1 MTFEEE
7 KEFGSV
13 GKEAKRAGRRQ
24 WSCHTQ
30 QLKLP
35 MKKDE
40 RDWLARRVWGE
51 GESEVVTKRAGRGI
65 KSVGRSDV

>member
-1 MTFEEE
+1 MAVSE
-7 KEFGSV
+7 
-13 GKEAKRAGRRQ
+13 KEAKRAGRRQ
-24 WSCHTQ
+24 RSCHTQ

-51 GESEVVTKRAGRGI
+51 GESEVVTKSAGRGI